1 MAVFMRSGPHCSG
14 SSSLC
19 WKLLPLI
26 PQPMCSI
33 DLPSTFS
40 EIKRSFRA
48 HTLFSSREEA
58 QGKIERNLCLL
69 SKGQRT
75 KEEKIN
81 AWLYDMRDS
90 TIKKIRAGHIPLQYK
105 NCMKN
110 NHSRKV
116 APAPCKVNHG
126 TKYEV
131 LKFGG
136 RIVYCRTDSE
146 VKNAT
151 MELLDKIKA
160 KNSAGQ
166 VPLGFDLEWKPSFTK
181 GVRPGKTAVMQ
192 ICMDATC
199 CYVMHVIHSG
209 IPSILKSFLEDSSS
223 VKVGIGIAGDA
234 TKLLKDYGVHV
245 QSLMDLSDLGSA
257 KLTGTRNIWGLS
269 SLMETVMRK
278 RLSKRKKIRMGN
290 WENVLSKE
298 QLQYAATDAF
308 ACWHLYEVLNG
319 MPDLEIEKEN
329 LALEQEKKNK
339 KRENRKIKTE
349 ERKMAHRILD
359 RLPCV
364 DIIISRGKIIP
375 NLMLRIRKSCAE
387 WAKRRQIER
396 VERVRQAKENW
407 ESQCRAF
414 VGI

>member
-1 MAVFMRSGPHCSG
+1 MAVFMRSRPHWTG
-14 SSSLC
+14 SSSLF
-19 WKLLPLI
+19 WKLLPLV

-33 DLPSTFS
+33 DCPSTCS

-48 HTLFSSREEA
+48 HTLFSSREGA
-58 QGKIERNLCLL
+58 QGEIERNLCLL
-69 SKGQRT
+69 SEGQST

-90 TIKKIRAGHIPLQYK
+90 TIEKIRAGQIPLQYS
-105 NCMKN
+105 NCMLN
-110 NHSRKV
+110 NHSRKGI
-116 APAPCKVNHG
+116 APAPRKVKHG
-126 TKYEV
+126 TKYKV

-160 KNSAGQ
+160 KNSAGR
-166 VPLGFDLEWKPSFTK
+166 VPLGFDLEWKPSFRK
-181 GVRPGKTAVMQ
+181 GVGPGKTAVMQ
-192 ICMDATC
+192 ICMDTAC

-234 TKLLKDYGVHV
+234 TKLLKDYGVNM

-257 KLTGTRNIWGLS
+257 KLTGTRNIWNLS
-269 SLMETVMRK
+269 ALMETVMCK
-278 RLSKRKKIRMGN
+278 QLSKRHSIRLGN
-290 WENVLSKE
+290 WENTLSKK

-319 MPDLEIEKEN
+319 MPDLEIEKES
-329 LALEQEKKNK
+329 LAASAKFSNKKEKKNSLEQEKKNK
-339 KRENRKIKTE
+339 RRERENRKRE
-349 ERKMAHRILD
+349 
-359 RLPCV
+359 
-364 DIIISRGKIIP
+364 
-375 NLMLRIRKSCAE
+375 
-387 WAKRRQIER
+387 
-396 VERVRQAKENW
+396 KEKG
-407 ESQCRAF
+407 S
-414 VGI
+414 